1 MNSTQVDL
9 RSNVPIPNY
18 GYFSKTDSDKIGKD
32 AYLSTFKKN
41 LEKTCANVSLES
53 DSGVSGGGFSVI
65 SNETYTKLYNEQ
77 DDYKKKIMDGI
88 RKTDADNMTA
98 LIAAGIQIESID
110 TSPSSIQNQ
119 LKYLGCQVAQMHA
132 REYNPDEFPQN
143 MGTGTIK
150 NIFDKFAT
158 YKPYLIVIFILS
170 IYLFVQGVFGSMDI
184 GYNIVQNLF
193 RSEVGNDMG
202 YWAGLLIGVAVPFIF
217 TVSIFADEIC
227 KTLEKQNKIDITNN
241 PYGSEDKPEQ
251 SKNLDYM
258 MVVFFVLVIYGFMGV
273 LYQFGSTGNTKFN
286 AFNLFIIMGVLIL
299 ISFFMYFF
307 YSYTPFLTTGSN
319 ESSVFSRQPYDFKLY
334 ITKKSDVDT
343 ITSNQNMDV
352 GIKKMFLTIA
362 IVIYVLALVFFKIN
376 QVGAG
381 MGGVMGG
388 FLRGLTGAGA
398 ILVLP
403 IIWVGNIVL
412 SIQYFYIYPILILL
426 LRGVRYFGTLMLYN
440 VINSRGLGD
449 TIRETMSDEFSEMM
463 NAENLKNYS
472 GSWGLVGVSLL
483 KTWMNFCG
491 FENRLSKELVENS
504 NSQKNLSEDKY
515 VTSLFFGRYSLKDE
529 KNGTDIKMI
538 MMIIVITIIMSMSIL
553 GNLGL
558 LTTSML
564 NDSTS

>member
-41 LEKTCANVSLES
+41 LDTTCSSSVDSTKTSVSAEK
-53 DSGVSGGGFSVI
+53 
-65 SNETYTKLYNEQ
+65 YKLQYDGATEYQ
-77 DDYKKKIMDGI
+77 KKIMDGI
-88 RKTDADNMTA
+88 RKTDADNLTA
-98 LIAAGIQIESID
+98 LIAAGLTVPDSDID
-110 TSPSSIQNQ
+110 TAQQKAINQ
-119 LKYLGCQVAQMHA
+119 IKYLGCQVAQMHA

-158 YKPYLIVIFILS
+158 YKPYLIVIFVLS
-170 IYLFVQGVFGSMDI
+170 IYLFIQGVFGSMDI

-202 YWAGLLIGVAVPFIF
+202 YWTGLLLGVAIPFIL

-251 SKNLDYM
+251 SKSLDYM

-334 ITKKSDVDT
+334 ITKKTDVDT
-343 ITSNQNMDV
+343 ISSNQNMDT

-362 IVIYVLALVFFKIN
+362 IVIYVLALVFFKVN
-376 QVGAG
+376 QVGVG
-381 MGGVMGG
+381 MGGLMGG

-449 TIRETMSDEFSEMM
+449 TIRESMSDEFSEMM

-553 GNLGL
+553 GKLGL

-564 NDSTS
+564 SDSTS

>member
-1 MNSTQVDL
+1 MNSNQVDL
-9 RSNVPIPNY
+9 YKNVPVPNY
-18 GYFSKTDSDKIGKD
+18 GYFSKSDSTKVGKD
-32 AYLSTFKKN
+32 SYISELKKN
-41 LEKTCANVSLES
+41 MDKTCSTVTS
-53 DSGVSGGGFSVI
+53 DSNIVV
-65 SNETYTKLYNEQ
+65 SNEKYSELYKDKTTTEYQ
-77 DDYKKKIMDGI
+77 KKIMDGI
-88 RKTDADNMTA
+88 RKTDADNLTA
-98 LIAAGIQIESID
+98 LLAAGIDPDTID
-110 TSPSSIQNQ
+110 TTPTTLQNQ
-119 LKYLGCQVAQMHA
+119 IKYLGCQVAQMHA
-132 REYNPDEFPQN
+132 REYNPDDFPQN

-150 NIFDKFAT
+150 NIFDKFAQ
-158 YKPYLIVIFILS
+158 YKPYMIVIFILS

-184 GYNIVQNLF
+184 GYNIVQDLF
-193 RSEVGNDMG
+193 SGEVGKDMG
-202 YWAGLLIGVAVPFIF
+202 YWSGLLIGIAIPFIL

-227 KTLEKQNKIDITNN
+227 KTLDKQNKIDITNN
-241 PYGSEDKPEQ
+241 PYGTTDENKEQ
-251 SKNLDYM
+251 SRSLDYM

-319 ESSVFSRQPYDFKLY
+319 ESSIFSKQPYDFRLL
-334 ITKKSDVDT
+334 ITKKTDVDM
-343 ITSNQNMDV
+343 ISSNQNMDA

-362 IVIYVLALVFFKIN
+362 IVIYVLALVFFKVN
-376 QVGAG
+376 QVGGG
-381 MGGVMGG
+381 MGGIIGG

-412 SIQYFYIYPILILL
+412 SIQYFYMYPILILL

-449 TIRETMSDEFSEMM
+449 TIRESMSDEFSEMM

-491 FENRLSKELVENS
+491 FDNKLSRELVENS
-504 NSQKNLSEDKY
+504 NSQRNLSEDKY

-529 KNGTDIKMI
+529 KSGTDIKMI
-538 MMIIVITIIMSMSIL
+538 GLILVITIVMGTSIL
-553 GNLGL
+553 GNLGI
-558 LTTSML
+558 LTNPMSSSNQTS
-564 NDSTS
+564 